1 MKNIMKVVNVILCTI
16 ALIVITTWTVT
27 ALQNT
32 VKIDRVAQSKLIK
45 EFKDSNIP
53 CQNLD
58 VLDSVSEILH
68 WEIIN
73 NTLHVYTKK
82 DSIRDER
89 ERRNYIKNLEDD
101 E

>member
-1 MKNIMKVVNVILCTI
+1 MKVVNVILCTI